1 MNIKTNI
8 IYNLVVVA
16 LNVPCFLDTCGE
28 PMHCRKCCLKTKSLV
43 WQGALQSYILQQ
55 HNIY

>member
-16 LNVPCFLDTCGE
+16 LNVPVSWIHVVNLCSVEMLSKDQKF
-28 PMHCRKCCLKTKSLV
+28 SLA
-43 WQGALQSYILQQ
+43 GALQSYILQQ

>member
-28 PMHCRKCCLKTKSLV
+28 PMQCRNV
-43 WQGALQSYILQQ
+43 V
-55 HNIY
+55 